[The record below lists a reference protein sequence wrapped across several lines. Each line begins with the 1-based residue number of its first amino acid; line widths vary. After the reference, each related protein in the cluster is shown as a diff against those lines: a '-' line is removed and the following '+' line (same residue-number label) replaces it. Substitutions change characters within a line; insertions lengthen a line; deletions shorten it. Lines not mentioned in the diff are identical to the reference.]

1 MTKKKMT
8 TSSPSTKNEFLAET
22 NPILDLDLL
31 KKLSSPTSRATLQN
45 LQTDFDETADR
56 PFFLFFQRFLGEY
69 SKYAWPKTLSATH
82 RNSRVFKVTK
92 LHNCL
97 RLRYMTIRCQNCCH
111 YFTLFNTTKPFH
123 EWESEKLPQI
133 SKKLWENK
141 RINLCTD
148 CLYMA
153 DVIA

>member
-1 MTKKKMT
+1 MT
-8 TSSPSTKNEFLAET
+8 TSPPSTKKEFLAET
-22 NPILDLDLL
+22 NPILALDLV
-31 KKLSSPTSRATLQN
+31 KKLSSSTTRAALQN
-45 LQTDFDETADR
+45 LQSDFDR
-56 PFFLFFQRFLGEY
+56 PYFLFFQRFVGEY
-69 SKYAWPKTLSATH
+69 SKSVWPKTLSATH

-97 RLRYMTIRCQNCCH
+97 RLRYMTARCQICRH

-133 SKKLWENK
+133 SKKLLGSK

-148 CLYMA
+148 CLYMV

>member
-1 MTKKKMT
+1 MT
-8 TSSPSTKNEFLAET
+8 TSSPSTKKEFLAET
-22 NPILDLDLL
+22 NPCLALDLV
-31 KKLSSPTSRATLQN
+31 KKLSSSTTRAALQN
-45 LQTDFDETADR
+45 LQSDFDESADR
-56 PFFLFFQRFLGEY
+56 PYFLFFQRFVGEY
-69 SKYAWPKTLSATH
+69 AKYAWPKTLSATR

-97 RLRYMTIRCQNCCH
+97 KLRYMTARCQICCH

-133 SKKLWENK
+133 SKKLLGSK

-148 CLYMA
+148 CLYML